1 MQNEFLLFKKSVLI
15 PLLDFAIY
23 AKLKYCILE
32 ILLMVNLIFS
42 HKLNVFVIRVCDLG
56 VYNHIWLESVIISTY
71 CDIVVSSLSHF
82 I

>member
-32 ILLMVNLIFS
+32 ILLMVNFIFS
-42 HKLNVFVIRVCDLG
+42 HKLNVFVI
-56 VYNHIWLESVIISTY
+56 NLEFVIL
-71 CDIVVSSLSHF
+71 VSIITF
-82 I
+82 GWNQ

>member
-1 MQNEFLLFKKSVLI
+1 MQNEFLLFKKSVPI

-42 HKLNVFVIRVCDLG
+42 HKLNVFVI
-56 VYNHIWLESVIISTY
+56 NLEFVIL
-71 CDIVVSSLSHF
+71 VSIITF
-82 I
+82 GWNQ

>member
-23 AKLKYCILE
+23 ATFFFYDNCRIYTKLKYCILE

-42 HKLNVFVIRVCDLG
+42 HKLNVFVI
-56 VYNHIWLESVIISTY
+56 NLEFVLLVSIIT
-71 CDIVVSSLSHF
+71 F
-82 I
+82 GWNQ